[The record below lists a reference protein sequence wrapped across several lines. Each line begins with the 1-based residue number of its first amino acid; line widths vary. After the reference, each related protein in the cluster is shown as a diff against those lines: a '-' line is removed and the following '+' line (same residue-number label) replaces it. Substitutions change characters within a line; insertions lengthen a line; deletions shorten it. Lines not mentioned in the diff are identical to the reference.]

1 LRPEATQAEREHG
14 PRAFCSL
21 VGAQKIKTKMAE
33 RRSKRVAT
41 AAIKKVDGPK
51 QAKKPKHED
60 NGVNLVTAF
69 LHFLFLWGVDTPSST
84 AGPLI
89 YFFSPVSHPAARR
102 LQQTWND
109 VFKKIPAFLQTRIP
123 NEESHQGATPWR
135 LVVLSHGFTPS
146 LSCWLTFL
154 QDELIR
160 AVIKHFVSKPKLRE
174 TEVISNFLFANRRE
188 QQPPPPVGSTAAPAA
203 PVSNAWRPVL
213 FWHRCIIW
221 ETNLGLFFLDRWF

>member
-1 LRPEATQAEREHG
+1 MVTCYSEFHLLRCLPERIALQYCVSGVARAFFGWAFRKTSTRIANVSPKHFYPHARPRESKMTILAVLLIWNCFWGTRCPCLRPEATQAEREHG

-102 LQQTWND
+102 LQQT
-109 VFKKIPAFLQTRIP
+109 
-123 NEESHQGATPWR
+123 
-135 LVVLSHGFTPS
+135 
-146 LSCWLTFL
+146 
-154 QDELIR
+154 
-160 AVIKHFVSKPKLRE
+160 
-174 TEVISNFLFANRRE
+174 
-188 QQPPPPVGSTAAPAA
+188 
-203 PVSNAWRPVL
+203 
-213 FWHRCIIW
+213 
-221 ETNLGLFFLDRWF
+221 